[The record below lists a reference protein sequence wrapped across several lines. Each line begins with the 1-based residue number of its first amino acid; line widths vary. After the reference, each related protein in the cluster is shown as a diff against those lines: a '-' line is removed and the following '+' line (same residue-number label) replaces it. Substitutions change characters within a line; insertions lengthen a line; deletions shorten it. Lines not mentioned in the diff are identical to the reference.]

1 MGIGMGA
8 LDPNRK
14 YVVVF
19 EIFGPATKTKGDA
32 FDANLGKL
40 MKKYGGS
47 VKLTWHAAKVP
58 VIDPPGTPP
67 GPAPAKKRKSGGGKA
82 KPNP

>member
-32 FDANLGKL
+32 FDANLAAL
-40 MKKYGGS
+40 
-47 VKLTWHAAKVP
+47 LRHAAKVP
-58 VIDPPGTPP
+58 VIDPAGASP

-82 KPNP
+82 QTNP